1 MLLCL
6 DIIFIVNTNF
16 VKVNELIKLLEE
28 ERKNSAQVYQMLE
41 KETKDKNDLLTVNSG
56 IQ

>member
-6 DIIFIVNTNF
+6 DIFFIVNTSF